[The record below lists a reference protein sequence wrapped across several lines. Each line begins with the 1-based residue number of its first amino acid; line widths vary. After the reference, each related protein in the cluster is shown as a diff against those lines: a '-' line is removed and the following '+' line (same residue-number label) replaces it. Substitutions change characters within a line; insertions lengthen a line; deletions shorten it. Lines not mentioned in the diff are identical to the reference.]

1 MGPNDGGHCSHRQFA
16 EHPRDTHQQALKTAA
31 KTPTRGGI
39 HVGQGCKDEQHHTHL
54 VHLATKTLASGRVAE
69 FVNQLGEHH
78 ADVQQ
83 AQIGGREQTC
93 GLVEQMIGLIGQG
106 FQAPQDQCHIDTRAH
121 GAKHHADQ
129 GQGFFQPAVRVEQ
142 WQFDGQEAQQNGFD
156 LTAAALAE
164 TLKQT
169 GSRSAA
175 VKLQQIGQVQLA
187 QQLHHLFLGQ

>member
-1 MGPNDGGHCSHRQFA
+1 
-16 EHPRDTHQQALKTAA
+16 
-31 KTPTRGGI
+31 
-39 HVGQGCKDEQHHTHL
+39 
-54 VHLATKTLASGRVAE
+54 
-69 FVNQLGEHH
+69 
-78 ADVQQ
+78 
-83 AQIGGREQTC
+83 
-93 GLVEQMIGLIGQG
+93 MIGLIGQG

-156 LTAAALAE
+156 FTAAALAQ
-164 TLKQT
+164 TLEQT

-187 QQLHHLFLGQ
+187 QQLNHLFLGQ